1 MISLFRGYLPIVNGG
16 LLPIDR
22 ILTTLDRMSAKGE
35 YKRTVLVVENDD
47 FLRSLIA
54 DSLENS
60 GFQVATASNG
70 LDAKRLITSVDPDAV
85 ILDIDLGAGPTGL
98 DVAAQLTL
106 ITPEVGIVFLT
117 DLPDPR
123 FAREQHEVKKNQAYL
138 NKKLLTDS
146 MVLIEAIEA
155 VLLESGVEKYRH
167 DKLTDRP
174 LANLSR
180 TQLQILKLVS
190 EGKTN
195 QQIADIRQRSLSATE
210 SAVTRTLPELG
221 ILKDADQNVRVAAA
235 AKYFGAISS
244 HRSESV

>member
-1 MISLFRGYLPIVNGG
+1 MNQ
-16 LLPIDR
+16 
-22 ILTTLDRMSAKGE
+22 ANE

-70 LDAKRLITSVDPDAV
+70 LDAKRLITSVDPDAL

-98 DVAAQLTL
+98 DVAAQVTL

-123 FAREQHEVKKNQAYL
+123 FARDQHEVKKNQAYL
-138 NKKLLTDS
+138 NKKLLSDS
-146 MVLIEAIEA
+146 MVLVEAIEA
-155 VLLESGVEKYRH
+155 VLMETGVEKFRH
-167 DKLTDRP
+167 DKLAERP

-210 SAVTRTLPELG
+210 SAVTRTLEELG
-221 ILKDADQNVRVAAA
+221 ILKDADQNVRVTAA
-235 AKYFGAISS
+235 AKYFEAISS
-244 HRSESV
+244 HRSESA